1 VSYSF
6 TNYLTG
12 DYVVD
17 NLSSTFIDSITG
29 VLVFNIGALD
39 FCLDIETVIS
49 TIVPKKSI
57 RGGGIT
63 NRGSSDTE
71 EIEYNNEMIPLL
83 DIYSIYGLKTPQDK
97 SDTRILLLDFNN
109 KKIAFKVDNIKEI
122 ISINKKTR
130 DSLKYVSLK
139 NKPYLNGK
147 IIHEG
152 QIILCPDLDKIIRDQ
167 KSYRIHSISS
177 RVDSK
182 NEEELH

>member
-1 VSYSF
+1 M
-6 TNYLTG
+6 
-12 DYVVD
+12 VD
-17 NLSSTFIDSITG
+17 NLSLTFIDSITG
-29 VLVFNIGALD
+29 VLVFNIGDLD
-39 FCLDIETVIS
+39 FCLDIKTVIS
-49 TIVPKKSI
+49 TVVPKKSI
-57 RGGGIT
+57 RRGGIT
-63 NRGSSDTE
+63 KKGSSAVE
-71 EIEYNNEMIPLL
+71 EIEYNNEIIPLL
-83 DIYSIYGLKTPQDK
+83 DIHTIYGLKIPRDDN
-97 SDTRILLLDFNN
+97 DTRILLLDFNN
-109 KKIAFKVDNIKEI
+109 KIIAFRVDNIKEI